1 VKPLVR
7 YDVHSSP
14 DDRWA
19 AAAALTPQLAF
30 VAYTDGPQP
39 VRPCVDTLDCYEL
52 DYVLQ
57 GRLDVWLG
65 EAHVPATAGDIV
77 IIPPGTLHAEAT
89 PPGVASQ
96 IIFLGASFRSDTG
109 RAQRYPQPLAR
120 SLHLG
125 CGHPVEQRLRQI
137 IAEVHERQPGHGTI
151 VRAAIAEIFCHLAR
165 ASSGLSAPEVELHAA
180 SLQRFGEQAQSYL
193 REHLAEPLSLDDMAR
208 QFHLSRRYFGKLFRR
223 ATGQTPHA
231 FLTDLRLHRAA
242 GLLRDPALSIKQ
254 IAAQCGFDDPYY
266 FSKVF
271 KRQRG
276 QAPSHVRRGP

>member
-1 VKPLVR
+1 MTPLVR
-7 YDVHSSP
+7 YDARADS

-19 AAAALTPQLAF
+19 AAAALEPHLAF

-65 EAHVPATAGDIV
+65 EAHLPAAAGDLV

-96 IIFLGASFRSDTG
+96 IIFLGATFRNAAG
-109 RAQRYPQPLAR
+109 RTQRYPQALAP

-137 IAEVHERQPGHGTI
+137 IAEVHERPPGHEAI
-151 VRAAIAEIFCHLAR
+151 VRSAIGEIFCHLAR
-165 ASSGLSAPEVELHAA
+165 ASAGLAVPEADLHAA
-180 SLQRFGEQAQSYL
+180 SLQRFGAQAQAYL

-208 QFHLSRRYFGKLFRR
+208 QFHLSRQYFGKLFRR

-231 FLTDLRLHRAA
+231 HLTELRVRRAA
-242 GLLRDPALSIKQ
+242 ELLRDPTLSVKQ
-254 IAAQCGFDDPYY
+254 VAARCGFDDPYY

-271 KRQRG
+271 KLQTG
-276 QAPSHVRRGP
+276 QTPSQARRG